1 MYFMLCF
8 PEHFLHVWSVQ
19 IRLVDE
25 VLEVYGLEVNS
36 LQERKFGI
44 NFGSQYK
51 YNPLQI
57 DSH

>member
-25 VLEVYGLEVNS
+25 VLEIYGLEVDS
-36 LQERKFGI
+36 LEERKFMI
-44 NFGSQYK
+44 NFGSRNEQQL
-51 YNPLQI
+51 LQI
-57 DSH
+57 NHH

>member
-1 MYFMLCF
+1 MLCF

-25 VLEVYGLEVNS
+25 VLEVYGFEVNS